1 MGTKSTVANAQ
12 EHNAPLAVYVLRV
25 HFSLKMIT
33 YAVNVNVNDQEV
45 VHKGV
50 TSVNV
55 AICLKETWHTVS
67 LVVV

>member
-1 MGTKSTVANAQ
+1 MKSTVALVQ
-12 EHNAPLAVYVLRV
+12 EHNAPLAVYVLSI
-25 HFSLKMIT
+25 HFSLQMIT
-33 YAVNVNVNDQEV
+33 YAVNVTVNNQEV

-50 TSVNV
+50 TPVNV